1 MTWSQQAILVDTMA
15 GATGDDFGIAV
26 AVSGDTIVVGA
37 DLKDVGAHSQQGQ
50 AYVFVRSG
58 TTWAQQAILKEPMA
72 GVASDQFASSLA
84 IDGDTVVIGDYE
96 RTIGTK
102 RKQGAAS
109 VFVRSGTAWSL
120 QATLVDAVSGAEDDQ
135 LEV

>member
-1 MTWSQQAILVDTMA
+1 MA
-15 GATGDDFGIAV
+15 GI
-26 AVSGDTIVVGA
+26 
-37 DLKDVGAHSQQGQ
+37 
-50 AYVFVRSG
+50 
-58 TTWAQQAILKEPMA
+58 
-72 GVASDQFASSLA
+72 ASDQFASSLA
-84 IDGDTVVIGDYE
+84 IDGDTIVIGDYE